1 VRRKA
6 QGLMANRVVEA
17 QLGVPTGAEMPTNH
31 FFVVQHRQR
40 HAN

>member
-6 QGLMANRVVEA
+6 QGLMAIRMAEA

-31 FFVVQHRQR
+31 FPVVQHRQP